1 MPAEQNPA
9 LMGPA
14 SDAPETV
21 IDPFDSNA
29 ESRYAAFAG
38 LRAQGAA
45 TAVASGQTFFVR
57 QSAVLQGLRSV
68 DHFVGSFGDVGQSKE
83 EDTLLAAIPEPRH
96 GKIRKLFNSAL
107 AYNHASQVEPFV
119 RRYANER
126 LDETL
131 AVCRQRGEVEIMETF
146 ARRIPSAVI
155 AEVLGIPNDRIDDF
169 ARWSDEILQRQ
180 SQNDALNAPIAELHP
195 EFSAYLESCI
205 DERIEAADPPNDMIT
220 RLLRAE
226 VDGERLSR
234 RAVLTQTIFLIVAGN
249 ETTRNLFGN
258 LIYRLAEVPQRYAA
272 LRADRALIANA
283 IEESLRF
290 DSPVQLLAR
299 TCTEKVDV
307 DGVPVAQGDRVLYSL
322 ASANRDERFVDDPD
336 AFRLDRPR
344 PRDHVAFGAGP
355 HVCPGAFLARME
367 AKVALE
373 TLLDR
378 IERIELAPG
387 YVFDPNPV
395 FWALG
400 PRTLRVR
407 LVPTEAAGAADG
419 SAAARARED
428 RA

>member
-1 MPAEQNPA
+1 MTTE
-9 LMGPA
+9 
-14 SDAPETV
+14 
-21 IDPFDSNA
+21 IDPFDSNS
-29 ESRYAAFAG
+29 EHRYEAFSA
-38 LRAQGAA
+38 LRARGSAA
-45 TAVASGQTFFVR
+45 IVEGGRLFFVR
-57 QSAVLQGLRSV
+57 QAAVEQGLKSV

-119 RRYANER
+119 RRYSAAR
-126 LDETL
+126 LDDALAECRSAGET
-131 AVCRQRGEVEIMETF
+131 EIMRAF
-146 ARRIPSAVI
+146 ARPIPSAVI

-180 SQNDALNAPIAELHP
+180 SQSDGINAPIADLHP
-195 EFSAYLESCI
+195 EFSGYLEARI
-205 DERIEAADPPNDMIT
+205 AERIAAADPPNDMIT

-234 RAVLTQTIFLIVAGN
+234 RATLTQTIFLIVAGN
-249 ETTRNLFGN
+249 ETTRNLLGN
-258 LIYRLAEVPQRYAA
+258 LIYRLAEVPERYAA
-272 LRADRALIANA
+272 LRADRELIGPA

-299 TCTEKVDV
+299 TCTRDIDIEGISVK
-307 DGVPVAQGDRVLYSL
+307 QGDRVLYSI
-322 ASANRDERFVDDPD
+322 ASANRDERCFD
-336 AFRLDRPR
+336 APNEFRLDRTR
-344 PRDHVAFGAGP
+344 PRDHVGFGAGP
-355 HVCPGAFLARME
+355 HICPGAFLARME

-378 IERIELAPG
+378 VERIELAPG

-407 LVPTEAAGAADG
+407 LHP
-419 SAAARARED
+419 RA
-428 RA
+428 

>member
-1 MPAEQNPA
+1 MSASAGNAPAATPAE
-9 LMGPA
+9 
-14 SDAPETV
+14 V
-21 IDPFDSNA
+21 DPFDSNSEA
-29 ESRYAAFAG
+29 RYDAFAT
-38 LRAQGAA
+38 LRARGPAH
-45 TAVASGQTFFVR
+45 TVPSGQRFFVHR
-57 QSAVLQGLRSV
+57 SAVEQGLKSV

-83 EDTLLAAIPEPRH
+83 EDTLLAAIAEPRH

-107 AYNHASQVEPFV
+107 AYNHASQVEPFT
-119 RRYANER
+119 RRYAEAR
-126 LDETL
+126 LDDAL
-131 AVCRQRGEVEIMETF
+131 AECRRAGGTEIMEAF

-169 ARWSDEILQRQ
+169 ARWSDEVLQRQ
-180 SQNDALNAPIAELHP
+180 SQADGINAPIADLHP
-195 EFSAYLESCI
+195 EFSSYLEARI
-205 DERIEAADPPNDMIT
+205 DERIAAADPPNDMIT

-249 ETTRNLFGN
+249 ETTRNLLGN
-258 LIYRLAEVPQRYAA
+258 LIHRLAEVPERYAA
-272 LRADRALIANA
+272 LRANRELVANA

-299 TCTEKVDV
+299 TCTKKIEVG
-307 DGVPVAQGDRVLYSL
+307 GVRVNPGERVLYSI
-322 ASANRDERFVDDPD
+322 ASANRDERCFPDPD
-336 AFRLDRPR
+336 TFRLDRPR

-367 AKVALE
+367 ARVALE

-378 IERIELAPG
+378 VARIELAPG
-387 YVFDPNPV
+387 HAFDPNPV

-407 LVPTEAAGAADG
+407 LIEEG
-419 SAAARARED
+419 S
-428 RA
+428 

>member
-1 MPAEQNPA
+1 MP
-9 LMGPA
+9 L
-14 SDAPETV
+14 
-21 IDPFDSNA
+21 DPFDSNSENRYEA
-29 ESRYAAFAG
+29 LSR
-38 LRAQGAA
+38 LRAKGAA
-45 TAVASGQTFFVR
+45 EVVPGGQIFFVR
-57 QSAVLQGLRSV
+57 QSGVEQGLKSV

-83 EDTLLAAIPEPRH
+83 EDTLLAAIAEPRH

-107 AYNHASQVEPFV
+107 AYNHASQVEPFA
-119 RRYANER
+119 RRYSAER
-126 LDETL
+126 LDDALADCRKNGET
-131 AVCRQRGEVEIMETF
+131 EIMERF

-169 ARWSDEILQRQ
+169 ARWSDEVLQRQ
-180 SQNDALNAPIAELHP
+180 SQSDGINAPIADLHP
-195 EFSAYLESCI
+195 EFSSYLEARI
-205 DERIEAADPPNDMIT
+205 DERMASASPPNDMIT

-226 VDGERLSR
+226 VDGERLTR
-234 RAVLTQTIFLIVAGN
+234 RAVLTQTIFLIIAGN
-249 ETTRNLFGN
+249 ETTRNLLGN
-258 LIYRLAEVPQRYAA
+258 LIYRLAEVPSRYAA
-272 LRADRALIANA
+272 LRADRELVPNA

-299 TCTEKVDV
+299 TCTEKIDV
-307 DGVPVAQGDRVLYSL
+307 DGIPVAKGDRVLYSI
-322 ASANRDERFVDDPD
+322 ASANRDERCVSDPD
-336 AFRLDRPR
+336 QFRLDRAR

-378 IERIELAPG
+378 VERIELARG

-407 LVPTEAAGAADG
+407 LVPRTTASRPEE
-419 SAAARARED
+419 SPR
-428 RA
+428 

>member
-1 MPAEQNPA
+1 MSTAA
-9 LMGPA
+9 
-14 SDAPETV
+14 
-21 IDPFDSNA
+21 IDPFDSSS
-29 ESRYAAFAG
+29 ETRYAAFER
-38 LRAQGAA
+38 LRARGAA
-45 TAVASGQTFFVR
+45 EVVPSGQIFFVR
-57 QSAVLQGLRSV
+57 QRAVEQGLKSV
-68 DHFVGSFGDVGQSKE
+68 EHFVGSFGDVGQSKE

-119 RRYANER
+119 RRYSAAR
-126 LDETL
+126 LEEALDTCRRSGET
-131 AVCRQRGEVEIMETF
+131 EIMEAF

-155 AEVLGIPNDRIDDF
+155 AEVLGIPNDHIDEF
-169 ARWSDEILQRQ
+169 ARWSDEVLQRQ
-180 SQNDALNAPIAELHP
+180 SQTDGVNAPIADLHP
-195 EFSAYLESCI
+195 EFSRYLEACI
-205 DERIEAADPPNDMIT
+205 DERITAADPPNDMIT

-249 ETTRNLFGN
+249 ETTRNLLGN
-258 LIYRLAEVPQRYAA
+258 LIYRLAEVPSRYAA
-272 LRADRALIANA
+272 LRADPGLIANA

-299 TCTEKVDV
+299 TCTGAIAL
-307 DGVPVAQGDRVLYSL
+307 DGVPVQPGDRVLYSL
-322 ASANRDERFVDDPD
+322 ASANRDERCFEDPNT
-336 AFRLDRPR
+336 FRLDRAR

-373 TLLDR
+373 VLLER
-378 IERIELAPG
+378 VERIELAPG

-407 LVPTEAAGAADG
+407 LVPAASVGAAAPG
-419 SAAARARED
+419 EVRA
-428 RA
+428 

>member
-1 MPAEQNPA
+1 MKPVDVN
-9 LMGPA
+9 
-14 SDAPETV
+14 
-21 IDPFDSNA
+21 PFDSNSEA
-29 ESRYAAFAG
+29 RYDAFSM
-38 LRAQGAA
+38 LRARGAA
-45 TAVASGQTFFVR
+45 HVVPSGQLFFVR
-57 QSAVLQGLRSV
+57 QSSVEQGLKSV
-68 DHFVGSFGDVGQSKE
+68 EHFVGSFGDVGQSKE
-83 EDTLLAAIPEPRH
+83 EDTLLAAIAEPRH

-119 RRYANER
+119 RRYSEAR
-126 LDETL
+126 LEDALAECRRTGET
-131 AVCRQRGEVEIMETF
+131 EIMESF

-169 ARWSDEILQRQ
+169 ARWSDEVLQRQ
-180 SQNDALNAPIAELHP
+180 GQSDGVNAPIADLHP
-195 EFSAYLESCI
+195 EFSSYLEARI
-205 DERIEAADPPNDMIT
+205 DERIASKNPPNDMIT

-234 RAVLTQTIFLIVAGN
+234 RAVLTQTIFLIIAGN
-249 ETTRNLFGN
+249 ETTRNLLGN
-258 LIYRLAEVPQRYAA
+258 LIHRLAEVPERYAA
-272 LRADRALIANA
+272 IRSDRALVANA

-307 DGVPVAQGDRVLYSL
+307 DGVPVGVGDRVLYSI
-322 ASANRDERFVDDPD
+322 ASANRDERCFSDPNE
-336 AFRLDRPR
+336 FRLDRAR

-367 AKVALE
+367 ARVALE

-378 IERIELAPG
+378 VERIELAPG
-387 YVFDPNPV
+387 YRFDPNPV

-407 LVPTEAAGAADG
+407 LIPT
-419 SAAARARED
+419 SARA
-428 RA
+428 

>member
-1 MPAEQNPA
+1 MPPA
-9 LMGPA
+9 A
-14 SDAPETV
+14 
-21 IDPFDSNA
+21 IDPFDSSSAN
-29 ESRYAAFAG
+29 RYEAFAQ
-38 LRAQGAA
+38 LRAKGAA
-45 TAVASGQTFFVR
+45 ELVPSGQLFFVR
-57 QSAVLQGLRSV
+57 QTGVEQGLKSV
-68 DHFVGSFGDVGQSKE
+68 ENFVGSFGDVGQSKE

-107 AYNHASQVEPFV
+107 AYNHASQVEPFA
-119 RRYANER
+119 RRYSEAR
-126 LDETL
+126 LDEAL
-131 AVCRQRGEVEIMETF
+131 EACRRTGETEIMETF

-169 ARWSDEILQRQ
+169 ARWSDEVLQRQ
-180 SQNDALNAPIAELHP
+180 SQTDGVNAPIAELHP
-195 EFSAYLESCI
+195 EFSSYLEARI
-205 DERIEAADPPNDMIT
+205 DERLAAASPPNDMIT

-234 RAVLTQTIFLIVAGN
+234 RAALTQTIFLIIAGN
-249 ETTRNLFGN
+249 ETTRNLLGN
-258 LIYRLAEVPQRYAA
+258 LIYRLAEVPSRYAA
-272 LRADRALIANA
+272 LRTDRALVANA

-299 TCTEKVDV
+299 TCTGKIEV
-307 DGVPVAQGDRVLYSL
+307 DGVAVREGDRVLYSL
-322 ASANRDERFVDDPD
+322 ASANRDERFFEDPNS
-336 AFRLDRPR
+336 FRLDRAR

-378 IERIELAPG
+378 VERIELAPG

-407 LVPTEAAGAADG
+407 LVPAK
-419 SAAARARED
+419 SAT
-428 RA
+428 